1 MKRPIITL
9 LLALLCSSSIIAQQ
23 LTEAQKAEAV
33 NAVKNFCSLLSQ
45 FSNGGTQYLTNDKK
59 IFALCSS
66 PKIRTYDNISSH
78 KEIMLNA
85 YLALITRNYHNRLPM
100 TFTAPVIEETYYMPK
115 FEIGTAQY
123 EGEGDIGYVVNPINH
138 SGYSDIW
145 IVLSST
151 QNINIPAKAITTK
164 RNFIY
169 SLNEHKILS
178 FTDTRESPYSLTLKA
193 LNCYTQNDYN
203 GAITYCDRALTF
215 ERFDKKMACAY
226 IGGMSALMI
235 EDISRG
241 RSYLKYMGEL
251 SETYGNMLS
260 YMEACQKEDFA
271 NIVAYAQKL
280 SVDKNIP
287 AANRG
292 DLLAPIAS
300 TYYHGIIVEQDI
312 DQAFQ
317 WYQKAI
323 NIGSPIAGYLL
334 FCDVM
339 TGNYKGD
346 LPEEP
351 DVREGLEISANRGY
365 LPALSLLGLTYGA
378 LRNDLQ
384 WEEEWYKKAAEAGDP
399 LGMVYYGCCL
409 AASGKDRKTASYW
422 MNKGLASPQLDAYE
436 DRPIPAPGMRTRQEI
451 QQVANDIASG
461 RKVLSPSQRLKNAAN
476 GSASNSTTTT
486 SPTSNATTP
495 VVPTHPT
502 TPTSTTSTGTTA
514 THPSS
519 TSSYTSSHTSSS
531 YTPSSSSSSSS
542 NYHYSYYKS
551 SRPFNS
557 PFDEKIAGL
566 SAAYVQK
573 HWKVTGDGISEK
585 VGYWDDSK
593 SISGLQVG
601 FRIEPLFKYGFGID
615 TGIYYEYYY
624 SKSQPMIYDEY
635 DGYEEY
641 RAILEEH
648 VLYIPAHFEYRA
660 NIHKNFQ
667 IFAYAGFGFDFGL
680 SAKLKTDNENLTFE
694 DNNGYKDMDWKRVNV
709 SFEYGGGIRL
719 WAAQLNFTMAD
730 GLINMSQSDDH
741 KVKLNKSLMCAL
753 SVMF

>member
-1 MKRPIITL
+1 M
-9 LLALLCSSSIIAQQ
+9 AQQ
-23 LTEAQKAEAV
+23 LTEAQKAEAI
-33 NAVKNFCSLLSQ
+33 NAVKNFCTLLSQ
-45 FSNGGTQYLTNDKK
+45 FSNGGTQYLANDKK

-66 PKIRTYDNISSH
+66 PKISTYDNISSH

-100 TFTAPVIEETYYMPK
+100 TFSTPIIEEAYPLPS
-115 FEIGTAQY
+115 FELGKAEYFGMGDAGTV
-123 EGEGDIGYVVNPINH
+123 INPINQT
-138 SGYSDIW
+138 GYSDIW
-145 IVLSST
+145 IILSTT
-151 QNINIPAKAITTK
+151 QSIPTKSVNTK
-164 RNFIY
+164 RNFVY
-169 SLNEHKILS
+169 STNEHKILS
-178 FTDTRESPYSLTLKA
+178 FTDNSESPYSLAVKA
-193 LNCYTQNDYN
+193 LKCFSTHDYK
-203 GAITYCDRALTF
+203 GALPYCDRALAF
-215 ERFDKKMACAY
+215 NRFDKKTACAI
-226 IGGMSALMI
+226 IGITSAMMCDDLP
-235 EDISRG
+235 RA
-241 RSYLKYMGEL
+241 RSYLKFAGEYEDL
-251 SETYGNMLS
+251 YNVFLS
-260 YMEACQKEDFA
+260 YMEASE
-271 NIVAYAQKL
+271 
-280 SVDKNIP
+280 
-287 AANRG
+287 RG
-292 DLLAPIAS
+292 DFETVLIYAKELSEAKQYPAPQRGDMMAMVAMG
-300 TYYHGIIVEQDI
+300 YYNGIGVEQDI

-323 NIGSPIAGYLL
+323 NIGSPSAGYLL
-334 FCDVM
+334 FCDAM
-339 TGNYKGD
+339 TGDYDGE

-351 DVREGLEISANRGY
+351 NVMDCLEISANRGY
-365 LPALSLLGLTYGA
+365 MPALPMLGLAYGLLGD
-378 LRNDLQ
+378 NDQ
-384 WEEEWYKKAAEAGDP
+384 EEEEWYKKAAEAGDP
-399 LGMVYYGCCL
+399 LGMVYYGCFL
-409 AASGKDRKTASYW
+409 AATGRDRKTANYW

-436 DRPIPAPGMRTRQEI
+436 DRPLAAPGMKTRQEI

-461 RKVLSPSQRLKNAAN
+461 RKVLSPSQRFKNTSN
-476 GSASNSTTTT
+476 SPTVNSTTTT
-486 SPTSNATTP
+486 TIT
-495 VVPTHPT
+495 PT
-502 TPTSTTSTGTTA
+502 TVHTTAASTASTSTTT
-514 THPSS
+514 THPSSS

-531 YTPSSSSSSSS
+531 YTPSSSS

-624 SKSQPMIYDEY
+624 SKSQPMIYNEY

>member
-9 LLALLCSSSIIAQQ
+9 LFALLCSSSIIAQQ
-23 LTEAQKAEAV
+23 LTEAQKAEAI

-66 PKIRTYDNISSH
+66 PKISTYDNISSH

-100 TFTAPVIEETYYMPK
+100 TFTAPVIEEAYPLPS
-115 FEIGTAQY
+115 FEIGKAEY
-123 EGEGDIGYVVNPINH
+123 FGIGDAGTIINPINQT
-138 SGYSDIW
+138 GYSDIW
-145 IVLSST
+145 IILYTT
-151 QNINIPAKAITTK
+151 QNIPSKSVNTK
-164 RNFIY
+164 RNFVY
-169 SLNEHKILS
+169 SINEHKILS
-178 FTDTRESPYSLTLKA
+178 FTDNSESPYSLAVKA
-193 LNCYTQNDYN
+193 LNCFSSHDYRS
-203 GAITYCDRALTF
+203 ALSYCDKALAF
-215 ERFDKKMACAY
+215 NRFDKKTACAV
-226 IGGMSALMI
+226 IGISSAMMC
-235 EDISRG
+235 EDLPRA
-241 RSYLKYMGEL
+241 RSYLKFAGEYENIYGDIL
-251 SETYGNMLS
+251 SSL
-260 YMEACQKEDFA
+260 EAAEKKDFA
-271 NIVAYAQKL
+271 TVLLYAKKL
-280 SVDKNIP
+280 SNSTQYP
-287 AANRG
+287 APQRG
-292 DLLAPIAS
+292 DAMAMVA
-300 TYYHGIIVEQDI
+300 TFYFNGVGIEQDI

-323 NIGSPIAGYLL
+323 NIGSPLAGYLL
-334 FCDVM
+334 FCDAM
-339 TGNYKGD
+339 TGDYEGD
-346 LPEEP
+346 LPEDP
-351 DVREGLEISANRGY
+351 NVMDCLEISAERGY
-365 LPALSLLGLTYGA
+365 LPAISMLGLAYGA
-378 LRNDLQ
+378 LADNTQ
-384 WEEEWYKKAAEAGDP
+384 EEGVWYKKAAEAGDP
-399 LGMVYYGCCL
+399 IGMAYYGCYL
-409 AASGKDRKTASYW
+409 AATSKDRKTASYW
-422 MNKGLASPQLDAYE
+422 INKGLASPQLDAYE
-436 DRPIPAPGMRTRQEI
+436 DRPLAAPGMRTRQEI

-476 GSASNSTTTT
+476 GSASTSTTTT
-486 SPTSNATTP
+486 SSTSNATTP
-495 VVPTHPT
+495 IVPVNPASATGT
-502 TPTSTTSTGTTA
+502 SSTSSTTTY
-514 THPSS
+514 PSS
-519 TSSYTSSHTSSS
+519 TSNYTSSHTSSS
-531 YTPSSSSSSSS
+531 YTPSSSSSSS

-551 SRPFNS
+551 DRPFNS

-615 TGIYYEYYY
+615 SGIYYEYYY
-624 SKSQPMIYDEY
+624 SKSQPMIYNEY

-694 DNNGYKDMDWKRVNV
+694 DNNGYKDMDWKRVNI